1 MVTRIAMFQAP
12 PSQCLSKANNKLT
25 SPFNTSFQV
34 SGTRTDAL

>member
-12 PSQCLSKANNKLT
+12 PSQCLNKANNKLT
-25 SPFNTSFQV
+25 LLFKNSFQV